1 MQFRSPYFLTCL
13 TNSLLMIYLPVW
25 QLWLIAGRIERKTYQ
40 RCGLSPDGDMD
51 TTSRTSTASSTD
63 LQRGHRLNHISD
75 DQYNPLPVSGDGE
88 GGVEQF
94 SATSDPSLT
103 YDSSR
108 LPGVAYTD
116 MDILRIAA
124 VLAPIYALSNGLFNY
139 SLIMTSVSSSTIIR
153 YFVLHVKVS
162 VCAPLN
168 AGLPCIHSNLSGTF
182 TFAFSWYIGLEGFA
196 CVKMAGIIVCFLG
209 VVCVALSD
217 SNAAGAGTHTVAG
230 DMVALTGAVFYG
242 LYTTTLKYMVRAFC
256 RSCACW
262 HSIVTDIVIPILG
275 S

>member
-25 QLWLIAGRIERKTYQ
+25 QLWLITGRIERKTYQ
-40 RCGLSPDGDMD
+40 HCGLSADGDMN
-51 TTSRTSTASSTD
+51 TTSRTSTASSTS

-75 DQYNPLPVSGDGE
+75 DQYSPLPLSVDSE
-88 GGVEQF
+88 GGIEQCRV
-94 SATSDPSLT
+94 ASDPPLT

-108 LPGVAYTD
+108 EPGVAYTH

-162 VCAPLN
+162 MCARLN
-168 AGLPCIHSNLSGTF
+168 AGLPYIHSNLSGTF
-182 TFAFSWYIGLEGFA
+182 TFAFSWYLG
-196 CVKMAGIIVCFLG
+196 LG
-209 VVCVALSD
+209 VCLCEDGGHYSVFPWRRVCGPQRL
-217 SNAAGAGTHTVAG
+217 
-230 DMVALTGAVFYG
+230 
-242 LYTTTLKYMVRAFC
+242 
-256 RSCACW
+256 
-262 HSIVTDIVIPILG
+262 
-275 S
+275 